1 MKTLLEPWNMVMR
14 HPLPKCFTLR
24 KFLSVAGFTF
34 LASVVPV
41 NAQQSDLMIVFDGSG
56 SMWGQIEGRAKI
68 EIARDTLSSVLS
80 ETVQDMNIGMIAY
93 GHREKGQCSDIET
106 VVPMGSA
113 GQTVPQM
120 IAVAN
125 ALKPKG
131 KTPLTDAVRKA
142 AEELKYTENAATVV
156 LVTDGI
162 ETCDAD
168 PCALANELESAGVD
182 FTAHVVGFG
191 LSQEEGRQVA
201 CLAENTGGL
210 FLAADNADQLSDA
223 LSQTLAVQPIAP
235 SEDDFADAGPVPRG
249 AQFRFRDAE
258 GTPLLDA
265 RSMEVIFE
273 SPDGLVPVEG
283 STGLAYTEN
292 NDYGAY
298 GTFPLGRY
306 TAVVTRNGAGGYTAR
321 HDFEIVEG
329 EGVQSVEA
337 VLGGFLT
344 VNVFVNPN
352 EPYDYANK
360 PVAAVK
366 ATAWAYL
373 GLFPI
378 VDGAVPEQPLI
389 MQNTQTISQA
399 VPPGRY
405 LLRGTI
411 DRTTTAEQI
420 VVVNPGNPTE
430 IDFSFDAT
438 RVYVDARQT
447 DGTPVERQTT
457 YWYDKAPSGRN
468 HWRSGYGGSA
478 DNGVVEPFYLPTG
491 EWAVNVGGEG
501 YGARRSERIVN
512 VPGDYA
518 EIRLT
523 VGEGEQI
530 SDDEKGFMASP
541 AYTGCRAV
549 LGVGHNA
556 CLVKQ
561 ADLAADAGASTPTM
575 ADEPKAAEAPVATQD
590 EGTRVQYSFSTGL
603 PGAGQVIVS
612 LPENSGGPA
621 RITLQ
626 DKWCGV
632 AGCGPAELTT
642 PSASFALLGE
652 SKFDGS
658 QFGAQGYS
666 FSVTSFGEDKELTIS
681 GDGAS
686 RIVLAHVKS
695 GK

>member
-1 MKTLLEPWNMVMR
+1 
-14 HPLPKCFTLR
+14 
-24 KFLSVAGFTF
+24 
-34 LASVVPV
+34 
-41 NAQQSDLMIVFDGSG
+41 MIVFDGSG

-106 VVPMGSA
+106 VVPMGPA

-235 SEDDFADAGPVPRG
+235 SEDDFADAEPVPRNV
-249 AQFRFRDAE
+249 QFIFRDAE
-258 GTPLLDA
+258 GTPILDA
-265 RSMEVIFE
+265 RNVAVVFE
-273 SPDGLVPVEG
+273 TDGGLRPVEG
-283 STGLAYTEN
+283 TFGLAYTEN
-292 NDYGAY
+292 H
-298 GTFPLGRY
+298 PY
-306 TAVVTRNGAGGYTAR
+306 TASGAFVPGNYLITVIRQGDGGYTAR
-321 HDFEIVEG
+321 HQFNVEEG
-329 EGVQSVEA
+329 EGVQVVEA

-352 EPYDYANK
+352 EPYDYSKK
-360 PVAAVK
+360 PEAAVK

-378 VDGAVPEQPLI
+378 VDGVVPEEPLV
-389 MQNTQTISQA
+389 MENTQTISQA

-420 VVVNPGNPTE
+420 VEVQAGTPTV

-457 YWYDKAPSGRN
+457 YWYDKVPSGRN
-468 HWRSGYGGSA
+468 HWRSGYGGAA

-501 YGARRSERIVN
+501 YGARRSERIVT

-541 AYTGCRAV
+541 AHTGCRAI

-561 ADLAADAGASTPTM
+561 ADLAADAGATTPTSE
-575 ADEPKAAEAPVATQD
+575 DESKTAETPVAETLD
-590 EGTRVQYSFSTGL
+590 AAPEEGTRVQYSFSTSL
-603 PGAGQVIVS
+603 PGAGLVIVS

-621 RITLQ
+621 RITMQ

-652 SKFDGS
+652 SRFDGS

-686 RIVLAHVKS
+686 RVVLAHVKM